1 MTWVRVDDKFP
12 NHPKVGSLAG
22 NRLAAMGLH
31 LEALCFCSTYL
42 TDGVVPGHE
51 VRRYPRRLV
60 EALVT
65 AKLWHR
71 LGDGAIQIHDYLDYN
86 PSRVLVEAKRTEA
99 RVRMNNARTSSE
111 HPSRAGA
118 TRADASRPVPS
129 RPEPLEVHKAVRED
143 GPSRSHRLVDP
154 LGETA

>member
-1 MTWVRVDDKFP
+1 MSWVRVDDKFP
-12 NHPKVGSLAG
+12 NHPKVGRLAA

-42 TDGVVPGHE
+42 TDGAVPAHE

-60 EALVT
+60 EALVE
-65 AKLWHR
+65 ARLWHR
-71 LGDGAIQIHDYLDYN
+71 LADGSVEIHDYLDYN
-86 PSRVLVEAKRTEA
+86 PSRVDVEAKRTEA
-99 RVRMNNARTSSE
+99 RVRMNNLRTSHE

-129 RPEPLEVHKAVRED
+129 PTRPQRIHNTSESDDAPDRGPVEPMGR
-143 GPSRSHRLVDP
+143 
-154 LGETA
+154 TA